1 VRGLSGC
8 CLLVPGSEPLAP
20 LPVNAKQGVE
30 RSVIDNNIAEKVIE
44 IITREQHLEPGVVKL
59 DSSFAELGIDSL
71 DAVNIL
77 FAMEEEFKID
87 IPDAIAQ
94 NMKSVSQAVDG
105 LTRVLEGKDISDLVA
120 MAKGESPAASSAS

>member
-1 VRGLSGC
+1 MT
-8 CLLVPGSEPLAP
+8 
-20 LPVNAKQGVE
+20 
-30 RSVIDNNIAEKVIE
+30 DNNIGEKVIA

-59 DSSFAELGIDSL
+59 GSSFAELGIDSL

-120 MAKGESPAASSAS
+120 MAKGESPATSSAS